1 MSAPLSTWMTPTTF
15 VLYVFSHIVSKS
27 SNLPFCTLH
36 NILIYLYIYIKH
48 LQKQLNT
55 FVQRWSGDL
64 RAWLQ
69 LVAPNQHGSSAPFAG
84 VEPGQWKSGR
94 KLKAGWKCVKI
105 LKRLDLFWVNF
116 RKMSPEIVFFSSW
129 RYRAMNPFQMK
140 QSIKW
145 FRDIKTDTPQN
156 CHWTWKSSFLEL
168 NGLGLTFRSQE
179 IAYFISFQLPNL
191 SDLAPPFSSTFF
203 PRIPKLQGS

>member
-1 MSAPLSTWMTPTTF
+1 MNPF
-15 VLYVFSHIVSKS
+15 HIYKKTSP
-27 SNLPFCTLH
+27 NT
-36 NILIYLYIYIKH
+36 
-48 LQKQLNT
+48 QLNT

-69 LVAPNQHGSSAPFAG
+69 LVAPNQHGSSAPFAV

-94 KLKAGWKCVKI
+94 KLKAGWWKCVKI
-105 LKRLDLFWVNF
+105 LKHLDLFWVNF
-116 RKMSPEIVFFSSW
+116 RRMSPEIVFFSSW
-129 RYRAMNPFQMK
+129 RYGAMHPFQMK

-156 CHWTWKSSFLEL
+156 WHWTWKSSFLEL

-179 IAYFISFQLPNL
+179 IAYFISCQLYGQSITISQHHPAWWYGLREFPDL

-203 PRIPKLQGS
+203 PRIPKLQCS